1 MSALFLG
8 IDVGTSS
15 TKGVLVRAD
24 GEIVA
29 TATRAHELDL
39 PRPGWA
45 EHDADQI
52 WWNDFSAIA
61 RTLTARTAEP
71 VTAVGVSGI
80 GPVLLPTDGRDR
92 PLRPAILYGI
102 DTRAGQEI
110 AELDAELGADAIAE
124 RAGAPLTSQAV
135 GPKLRWLRR
144 HEPETWR
151 RTRRVHMANSYLVS
165 RLTGAYVLD
174 HHSASQAVPL
184 YDSRKQDWAD
194 GWATAIAEHIELP
207 RLAWPAET
215 AGLVTA
221 AAAAETGIPAGT
233 PVTAGTIDAWTEA
246 LSVGVRRP
254 GDVMLM
260 YGTTMFII
268 ATLDTRRVSPPLWGT
283 VGTFPGTFSLAAGM
297 ATSGAVADWV
307 RRLTGEPD
315 FDGLAAAARLSPPGA
330 NGLLMLPYFAGERSP
345 LYDPDARGL
354 LAGLTLRHSRGDIYR
369 AALEATAY
377 GVRHNLESFT
387 EAGAP
392 PRRLVAVGGGTTGG
406 LWTQIVSDV
415 LQQPQSLCASSVGA
429 SLGAAYLAALTAGAD
444 VDIDDWN
451 PVVDACEPDPALAAT
466 YDEGYALYRRL
477 YHDTADVAHA
487 LAARQV

>member
-15 TKGVLVRAD
+15 TKGVLVRPD

-29 TATRAHELDL
+29 SASRAHEFDL

-52 WWNDFSAIA
+52 WWGDFVAIA
-61 RTLTARTAEP
+61 RSLTAPLAEP

-80 GPVLLPTDGRDR
+80 GPVLQPTDERDR

-110 AELDAELGADAIAE
+110 DELNAELGADAIAE
-124 RAGAPLTSQAV
+124 RAGAPLTSQAI

-144 HEPETWR
+144 HEPEVWR
-151 RTRRVHMANSYLVS
+151 RTRRIHMANSYLVR
-165 RLTGAYVLD
+165 RLTGEYVLD
-174 HHSASQAVPL
+174 HHSASQAIPL
-184 YDSRKQDWAD
+184 YDSRKLDWAD
-194 GWATAIAEHIELP
+194 GWAAAIAEHIELP

-221 AAAAETGIPAGT
+221 TAAAETGIPAGT
-233 PVTAGTIDAWTEA
+233 PVTTGTIDAWTEA

-268 ATLDTRRVSPPLWGT
+268 AALDARRVSPPLWGT

-297 ATSGAVADWV
+297 ATSGATADWV
-307 RRLTGEPD
+307 RRLAGQPD
-315 FDGLAAAARLSPPGA
+315 FAGLAAEAGQSPPGA
-330 NGLLMLPYFAGERSP
+330 NGLLMLPYLAGERSP
-345 LYDPDARGL
+345 LFDPDARGI
-354 LAGLTLRHSRGDIYR
+354 LAGLTLRHGRGDVYR

-377 GVRHNLESFT
+377 GVRHNLESFA
-387 EAGAP
+387 EAGAE

-406 LWTQIVSDV
+406 LWTRIVSDV
-415 LQQPQSLCASSVGA
+415 LQRPQSLCATPIGA
-429 SLGAAYLAALTAGAD
+429 CLGAAYLAALTAGAD
-444 VDIDDWN
+444 VDIDAWN
-451 PVVDACEPDPALAAT
+451 PVVTLVEPDPAHAAV

-477 YHDTADVAHA
+477 YHDTVDIAHA